1 MKRWLASLIF
11 LFIIAGSCLL
21 SRAQENQ
28 DKVQV
33 ADQSEAEVVPVDPV
47 VAKEDREMIGA
58 LEMLELMELLEEME
72 FIQEIDLFMEGNT
85 DEKEE

>member
-1 MKRWLASLIF
+1 MKRWLASLIC
-11 LFIIAGSCLL
+11 LFIIVGSGLL

-33 ADQSEAEVVPVDPV
+33 ADQSEAEAVPVDPAV
-47 VAKEDREMIGA
+47 TEEDREMIGA
-58 LEMLELMELLEEME
+58 LEMLELMELLEEMD
-72 FIQEIDLFMEGNT
+72 FIQEVDLFMEGNT